1 MFRDYLMFEWFKLKR
16 QKIWILL
23 MVVPFISVILGLAS
37 FLGNYDVLMDEKG
50 DNGWLESWT
59 QITLF
64 YGMLFLP
71 ISSGIY
77 AAMVCRTD
85 HLNGGWKL
93 QFSLPIS
100 KGIIYL
106 SKLTVI
112 LLLILLMQLFLV
124 LFYLIGGTIIHI
136 DNPIPVTFILSAIL
150 LSWLGTFSLS
160 SIQLW
165 LSFKIKS
172 FGIPLGI
179 NIFLSF
185 LVFAAYTSKWGMLYP
200 WAQPSFAI
208 STPDESPIQS
218 YPLFIGIVFITFLI
232 FVTITSFRFKRA
244 DLEN

>member
-23 MVVPFISVILGLAS
+23 MLVPFISVILGLAS

-106 SKLTVI
+106 SKLTII

-218 YPLFIGIVFITFLI
+218 YPLFISIVFITFLI
-232 FVTITSFRFKRA
+232 FVLITSFRFKRA

>member
-106 SKLTVI
+106 SKLTII

-218 YPLFIGIVFITFLI
+218 YPLFISIVFITFLI
-232 FVTITSFRFKRA
+232 FVLITSFRFKRA

>member
-93 QFSLPIS
+93 QFSLPIP

-106 SKLTVI
+106 SKLTII

-218 YPLFIGIVFITFLI
+218 YPLFISIVFITFLI
-232 FVTITSFRFKRA
+232 FVLITSFRFKRA

>member
-16 QKIWILL
+16 QKVWILL

-37 FLGNYDVLMDEKG
+37 FLGNYEVLMDKKG
-50 DNGWLESWT
+50 DNAWLESWT

-64 YGMLFLP
+64 YGMLLLP

-100 KGIIYL
+100 KSTIYL
-106 SKLTVI
+106 SKLTII

-136 DNPIPVTFILSAIL
+136 DNPVPVTFILSAIL

-160 SIQLW
+160 AIQLW

-185 LVFAAYTSKWGMLYP
+185 LVFAAYT
-200 WAQPSFAI
+200 
-208 STPDESPIQS
+208 
-218 YPLFIGIVFITFLI
+218 
-232 FVTITSFRFKRA
+232 
-244 DLEN
+244 